1 MLNPVTA
8 LKNPVQVSIVV
19 GMTLGV
25 CWSNPGVSHATE
37 VGFNRRSHNPNNTFY
52 QKINQ
57 FQQFINTEKNSLDA
71 SQIGARTLDLNKLHL
86 NFDSKVSVYF
96 INEGAGYRNQLGLQ
110 TTGGTVINSKI
121 LFKDVTCT
129 SADCKNPRHFNPQ
142 KPFGLADKQPL
153 QIGDYFHLGKIK
165 AGTKLDFF
173 LRQDGYNKPSAQQF
187 YAQRDRNKDQLQ
199 HLIAYDYQDILVLA
213 WEDRANGGDL
223 DYNDLVFAVDI
234 GKKNIDQIPTLVVP
248 EQLAPVVGNIGQQT
262 IDIIPAATP
271 RPFMPPREN
280 PAQQTVVIGTAVTP
294 EPFTP
299 RREALGQQKIAILPT
314 LTPVAVAAINPS
326 LEGQDT
332 PANPPEPATVPL
344 VVPAPLT
351 PTTNNQEQP
360 TVELTPSPTT
370 ELSPPVTEDFSKSL
384 PPEITVPK
392 PSPSGAAVPE
402 PSTLIGVLIATG
414 FGWLFKKHR

>member
-8 LKNPVQVSIVV
+8 LKISVQVTLLV
-19 GMTLGV
+19 GIGV
-25 CWSNPGVSHATE
+25 CLGNPGVSHATE
-37 VGFNRRSHNPNNTFY
+37 VGFNRRSHNANHAFY

-121 LFKDVTCT
+121 LFNDVTCT
-129 SADCKNPRHFNPQ
+129 STDCKNPRHFNPQ

-153 QIGDYFHLGKIK
+153 QIGDYFHLGKMK

-187 YAQRDRNKDQLQ
+187 YTQRDRNPDQLQ

-213 WEDRANGGDL
+213 WEDMTNGGDK

-248 EQLAPVVGNIGQQT
+248 EQLAPVMGNLGQQT
-262 IDIIPAATP
+262 VGIIPSATQ
-271 RPFMPPREN
+271 PFMPK
-280 PAQQTVVIGTAVTP
+280 IGDPVRQEVAIAPAVTP
-294 EPFTP
+294 EPFNP
-299 RREALGQQKIAILPT
+299 GRKALGQHKVAILPT
-314 LTPVAVAAINPS
+314 LTPVAVAASHPS
-326 LEGQDT
+326 LESQDT
-332 PANPPEPATVPL
+332 PANPPEPAI
-344 VVPAPLT
+344 PASLT
-351 PTTNNQEQP
+351 PTTNNPVQP
-360 TVELTPSPTT
+360 TVEITPSPAT
-370 ELSPPVTEDFSKSL
+370 EPSPPVT
-384 PPEITVPK
+384 
-392 PSPSGAAVPE
+392 VPE
-402 PSTLIGVLIATG
+402 PSTLIGVLWATA
-414 FGWLFKKHR
+414 FGWFFKKYQARSQALNQK